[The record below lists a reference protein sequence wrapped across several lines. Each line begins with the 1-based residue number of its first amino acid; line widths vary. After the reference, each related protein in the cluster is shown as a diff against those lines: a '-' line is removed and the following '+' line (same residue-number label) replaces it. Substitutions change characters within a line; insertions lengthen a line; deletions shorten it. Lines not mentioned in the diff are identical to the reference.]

1 MWLTRNGATSM
12 AVLALARRAADSSLA
27 EWVAVYRAAFAM
39 TFGVQLQYRV
49 ALAIWLLG
57 LVLTPIVSL
66 VVWMTVASSSGGQAG
81 GYTAAGFAGYFLA
94 LLVINHLTFTWI
106 AWDFE
111 EEVRT
116 GTLSAKL
123 LRPIDPIHVYIAD
136 NLTYKI
142 ITMVVVA
149 PVTVALALAFA
160 PDADVT
166 LANIT
171 VAALAIVLAG
181 SLRFL
186 VEYTLAL
193 AAFWTTRVFA
203 INDLYYVPLFFFS
216 GQLVPLT
223 LLPDWMQKVGT
234 LLPFRWMLSFPVEV
248 VIGRVGITD
257 ILAGLC
263 IQVAWIGAF
272 AIIRTLVWRMGLRR
286 YGAVG
291 A

>member
-1 MWLTRNGATSM
+1 MWSTRSGATSM
-12 AVLALARRAADSSLA
+12 AAFAPSRQTADSSIA

-66 VVWMTVASSSGGQAG
+66 VVWMTVATSSGGQAG

-94 LLVINHLTFTWI
+94 LMVTNHLTFTWI

-111 EEVRT
+111 AEVRT

-149 PVTVALALAFA
+149 PATVALALAFA
-160 PDADVT
+160 PDADIT
-166 LANIT
+166 STNIAF
-171 VAALAIVLAG
+171 AAVAIVLAG
-181 SLRFL
+181 SIRFL
-186 VEYTLAL
+186 AEYTLAL

-216 GQLVPLT
+216 GQLVPLS
-223 LLPDWMQKVGT
+223 LLPDWMQAIGSV
-234 LLPFRWMLSFPVEV
+234 LPFRWMLSFPVEV
-248 VIGRVGITD
+248 AIGRVRPND
-257 ILAGLC
+257 ILVGLS
-263 IQVAWIGAF
+263 IQVAWIAAF
-272 AIIRTLVWRMGLRR
+272 ALIRTAVWRVGLRR